1 MEQHSNSGT
10 QNEQKKDRFVTH
22 KASTIPGHTKKSC
35 VCKAQGWSSC
45 FTQHCA
51 IFIHPRRIWKE
62 AGSEVWRPGLLVKAL
77 LYGGCLLQWGDQGR
91 HNNFQVYLHMFSNIS
106 PEKKGISCS
115 PNISVVREARSNRP
129 EVQQERLRLD
139 TWKMGRLKSTEC
151 PGRVWDLCPCWYLRA
166 GWKCQEYFWN
176 QPLEVPSSCV
186 FLWFCDEWC

>member
-1 MEQHSNSGT
+1 MWSSTAT
-10 QNEQKKDRFVTH
+10 QEPKMNKKRIVL
-22 KASTIPGHTKKSC
+22 SHTKP
-35 VCKAQGWSSC
+35 APYQG
-45 FTQHCA
+45 
-51 IFIHPRRIWKE
+51 IPRRAVSVKHKVDPPALPSTVQSLSIPREYGRKQDQRSGDPGFWWK
-62 AGSEVWRPGLLVKAL
+62 
-77 LYGGCLLQWGDQGR
+77 LYRGCLLQWGDQGR